1 MIHLA
6 KEKAYD
12 TFKKQ
17 TLEEYREKLQI
28 LKEYVEL
35 NDIVEFKRALNTIK
49 NWEEDIENMFRY
61 DISNG
66 IVERIN
72 RFIKQYKDISY
83 GFKNL
88 ERSTKLVKYR
98 VNKLKILGLM
108 ISNALVSL
116 SGALFTQYIRVID
129 LSSSVGTMVIGLAS
143 IIFGLGMLK
152 KSNVINYVSIV
163 IVGSIVYY
171 IVINFALNSS
181 NITEI
186 IFTALNFSEQTIDN
200 AKKKKKVK

>member
-98 VNKLKILGLM
+98 VNKLKIK
-108 ISNALVSL
+108 
-116 SGALFTQYIRVID
+116 
-129 LSSSVGTMVIGLAS
+129 IG
-143 IIFGLGMLK
+143 
-152 KSNVINYVSIV
+152 
-163 IVGSIVYY
+163 
-171 IVINFALNSS
+171 
-181 NITEI
+181 
-186 IFTALNFSEQTIDN
+186 
-200 AKKKKKVK
+200 